1 MSQLDG
7 PLRAQD
13 HMARKNKVTAPMF
26 DRRSPD
32 YRFSG
37 LVVLTVSVLARLIF
51 WSRTH
56 FTIEDSLIIGRM
68 ARNFVTHGELTY
80 NLGERVSACTSPLFA
95 TLAAGIAWL
104 GVDPM
109 VAAKTLGLVASTA
122 TCVCLFDFLCE
133 FATPVAAAMVSGL
146 YVLLPPV
153 IASSVGGMETPVY
166 TLMCFLAL
174 ERCARGRLRSSV
186 VWGSLASLVR
196 PDGVIVL
203 LVVGLFVAGR
213 TGTDMR
219 ETLRTVWPMFVLIP
233 VGFALH
239 ALYFQSLVPHSVI
252 AKAAAY
258 PVKLGAN
265 VRTYLDKMFLA
276 WKGGL

>member
-80 NLGERVSACTSPLFA
+80 NLGERVSAWTTPLFRSV
-95 TLAAGIAWL
+95 G
-104 GVDPM
+104 
-109 VAAKTLGLVASTA
+109 
-122 TCVCLFDFLCE
+122 
-133 FATPVAAAMVSGL
+133 VSGQL
-146 YVLLPPV
+146 GSPRRRHR
-153 IASSVGGMETPVY
+153 ASGRR
-166 TLMCFLAL
+166 AL
-174 ERCARGRLRSSV
+174 RGRENRDRHAGDAANRLAHVCPDPRGLRP
-186 VWGSLASLVR
+186 AR
-196 PDGVIVL
+196 A
-203 LVVGLFVAGR
+203 LFPKPCA
-213 TGTDMR
+213 
-219 ETLRTVWPMFVLIP
+219 P
-233 VGFALH
+233 
-239 ALYFQSLVPHSVI
+239 
-252 AKAAAY
+252 
-258 PVKLGAN
+258 
-265 VRTYLDKMFLA
+265 
-276 WKGGL
+276 